1 MHLARYFAVLV
12 LATLTACSMKVVRV
26 DMDAAR
32 LSEAQAASPRVV
44 VPLGCAYRLG
54 GIVDAR
60 PKGSG
65 AGGLGE
71 YAFQFPDAAG
81 TVREQLL
88 AAGLQESGAQGPVVD
103 VRIMQLYL
111 AQNLGTKTPVAVYQ
125 VALAGHP
132 SFLLRS
138 QKPTANWNGTQNE
151 AYAAYARVLAD
162 VNQQLVGRLNSH
174 CAKD

>member
-1 MHLARYFAVLV
+1 MHLARYFAVVV
-12 LATLTACSMKVVRV
+12 LAALSACSMKVVRV

-32 LSEAQAASPRVV
+32 LDAAQTASPRT
-44 VPLGCAYRLG
+44 VPLECAYRLG

-60 PKGSG
+60 PNGNG

-81 TVREQLL
+81 IVRQQLL
-88 AAGLQESGAQGPVVD
+88 AAGLQDTGDQARVVD

-132 SFLLRS
+132 PFLLRS

-162 VNQQLVGRLNSH
+162 VNQQLVGRLNTH
-174 CAKD
+174 CARD

>member
-1 MHLARYFAVLV
+1 MRLARYFAVVV

-32 LSEAQAASPRVV
+32 LGAAQTAPPRI

-60 PKGSG
+60 PNGSD

-71 YAFQFPDAAG
+71 YAFQFPDATG
-81 TVREQLL
+81 IVRQQLL
-88 AAGLQESGAQGPVVD
+88 AAGLQDTGDQAPVVD

-125 VALAGHP
+125 VAMPGHP
-132 SFLLRS
+132 PFLLRS

-162 VNQQLVGRLNSH
+162 VNLQLIGRLNTH